1 MFEKTKDVK
10 LSISGMSCNHC
21 ANTVTQALKSV
32 KGVKK
37 VSVSLE
43 DKTAHITAKETVAA
57 SALID
62 AVSSAGFS
70 AKEM

>member
-1 MFEKTKDVK
+1 MFEKTKEVK
-10 LSISGMSCNHC
+10 LSISGMNCNHC

-43 DKTAHITAKETVAA
+43 DKTARITAKETVAA
-57 SALID
+57 SALTD

>member
-1 MFEKTKDVK
+1 MFKKTKEVK

-43 DKTAHITAKETVAA
+43 DKTARITAKETVAA
-57 SALID
+57 SALTD